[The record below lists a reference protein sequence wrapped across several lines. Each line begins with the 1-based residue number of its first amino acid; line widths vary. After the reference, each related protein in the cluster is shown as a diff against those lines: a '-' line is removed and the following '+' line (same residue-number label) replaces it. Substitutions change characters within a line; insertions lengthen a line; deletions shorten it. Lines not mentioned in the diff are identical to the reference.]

1 MAWDLRQFRR
11 NLHLTKKQMAMRL
24 GMSKSHYQI
33 LESPQGFVPEP
44 LPLPDYIADR
54 LNAIRREQIA
64 AGQVR
69 KMPTAHCPLHE
80 CRLKVHRGRWLWPL
94 RGKMKRWWA
103 VCPIGNELYTVRSD
117 GLVRTAPTL
126 KKWNRGSRRKKRGR
140 PASRRPLHIKAQRLR
155 QKNPHPH
162 GAKSPG
168 NWTHK
173 DLSRTR
179 SEPLNDCESE
189 CRT

>member
-1 MAWDLRQFRR
+1 
-11 NLHLTKKQMAMRL
+11 
-24 GMSKSHYQI
+24 MSKSHYQI